1 MVGKG
6 IILLGIQS
14 LQKGRR
20 RIAPEIH
27 TDFINFVQHKYGV
40 FRPCI
45 FNALDYSTRQCPY
58 IGSAVAAY
66 LRLIMD
72 SPQRNSDKFTVQ
84 RTGYRFTDRSFA
96 DTRRADETKNRAFDF
111 SNQLMNGQVLQNSFL
126 YLGQSVVILI

>member
-1 MVGKG
+1 MIGKR

-14 LQKGRR
+14 FQKGGRGV
-20 RIAPEIH
+20 APKIH
-27 TDFINFVQHKYGV
+27 TDFINFIQHKYGI
-40 FRPCI
+40 FGSCI

-66 LRLIMD
+66 LRLVMD

-96 DTRRADETKNRAFDF
+96 NTRRADKTKNRAFDF
-111 SNQLMNGQVLQNSFL
+111 PNQLVNGQVLQNSFL
-126 YLGQSVVILI
+126 YLGQSVVIL